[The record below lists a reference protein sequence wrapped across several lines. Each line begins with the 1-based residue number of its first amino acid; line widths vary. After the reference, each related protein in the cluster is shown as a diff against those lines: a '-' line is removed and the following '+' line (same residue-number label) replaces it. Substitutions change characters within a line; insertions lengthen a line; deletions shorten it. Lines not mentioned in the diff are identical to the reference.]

1 MSPTRFAGTIS
12 ISLVAVGAGSVSG
25 QDTSTGSGQAFPNR
39 PIRIVTSLPGGGS
52 DFTARLIAQG
62 ISGPLGQPVIVENR
76 PSNLTGDFAMKALPD
91 GYTLLVEGNSF
102 WYTPLIQPQRYDVL
116 RDFTPVTIALNS
128 PNIIVVHPA
137 VPATSIREL
146 IALAK
151 AKPGQLNYGSSFGST
166 SHLGMAMLKS
176 MAGID
181 IMHVFYKGGGPAVN
195 AVIAGEVQFMSA
207 SAAAVAAF
215 TKSGKL
221 RALAVTSAKP
231 SAMLPGLPT
240 VGSTVPGY
248 ELELTTGL
256 FASGKPSKAVISRL
270 NQEIVRALNT
280 KDIKEKFW
288 NAGGETVGSTPEEFT
303 ASIKSD
309 IGRMGKVIKD
319 AGIKAE

>member
-1 MSPTRFAGTIS
+1 MSPTRFAQIIS
-12 ISLVAVGAGSVSG
+12 IVLMAMGASIAWA
-25 QDTSTGSGQAFPNR
+25 QDPSTGSGQAFPNR
-39 PIRIVTSLPGGGS
+39 PIRIITSLPGGGS

-102 WYTPLIQPQRYDVL
+102 WFTPLIQPQRYDVL

-128 PNIIVVHPA
+128 PNIIVVHPS
-137 VPATSIREL
+137 VPANSIREL

-166 SHLGMAMLKS
+166 SHLAMEMLKS
-176 MAGID
+176 MAGIN
-181 IMHVFYKGGGPAVN
+181 IVHVPYKGSGPAVN

-207 SAAAVAAF
+207 SAAAVAPF

-240 VGSTVPGY
+240 IASAVPGY

-256 FASGKPSKAVISRL
+256 FASGKPPKAVINRL

-280 KDIKEKFW
+280 KEIKEKFFTT
-288 NAGGETVGSTPEEFT
+288 GGETVGNTPEEFA
-303 ASIKSD
+303 AS
-309 IGRMGKVIKD
+309 
-319 AGIKAE
+319 

>member
-1 MSPTRFAGTIS
+1 MSPLRFARTLS
-12 ISLVAVGAGSVSG
+12 VALVVLGASVVSG
-25 QDTSTGSGQAFPNR
+25 QDFPNR
-39 PIRIVTSLPGGGS
+39 SIRIITSLPGGGS

-76 PSNLTGDFAMKALPD
+76 PSNLTGDFAMKAQPD

-102 WYTPLIQPQRYDVL
+102 WYTPLIQPTRYDVL
-116 RDFTPVTIALNS
+116 KDFSPVTIALNS

-137 VPATSIREL
+137 VPVTSIGEL

-166 SHLGMAMLKS
+166 SHLGMEMLKS
-176 MAGID
+176 MAGIN

-207 SAAAVAAF
+207 SAASVAPF

-221 RALAVTSAKP
+221 KALAVTSAKS

-240 VGSTVPGY
+240 VASSGLPGY
-248 ELELTTGL
+248 ELDLTTGL
-256 FASGKPSKAVISRL
+256 FATGKPSKAVISRL

-280 KDIKEKFW
+280 KEIKEKFLST
-288 NAGGETVGSTPEEFT
+288 GGETVGSTPEQFL
-303 ASIKSD
+303 AAIKSD
-309 IGRMGKVIKD
+309 IARMGKVIKD